1 MLGDYNVG
9 ATIYGKFTTISPFT
23 GSPFTC
29 SGSPGLTL
37 SVYKDNTTA
46 PVTSG
51 VTLTT
56 DFNSVVG
63 LNHFAIDTSVNSTF
77 YSYNSNFDIVLSSG
91 MVDQVS
97 LNGMKVGHFTLNKSN
112 SGFPAYYANIKYVKD
127 NINNA
132 DEFTALWYKDN
143 SPVASSQL
151 TNPALSVF
159 NTSNGTALITNQPM
173 SYASNLLGTVRYN
186 GSLVTASG
194 ESYLVSV
201 SGTIDGSSK
210 NWQLLVGLDS
220 L

>member
-23 GSPFTC
+23 GTPFTC

-51 VTLTT
+51 VTLTA

-77 YSYNSNFDIVLSSG
+77 YSYNSNFDLVLSSG

-97 LNGMKVGHFTLNKSN
+97 INGMKVGHFSLNKSN

-143 SPVASSQL
+143 SPVASSQ
-151 TNPALSVF
+151 
-159 NTSNGTALITNQPM
+159 
-173 SYASNLLGTVRYN
+173 
-186 GSLVTASG
+186 
-194 ESYLVSV
+194 
-201 SGTIDGSSK
+201 
-210 NWQLLVGLDS
+210 
-220 L
+220 